1 MIRRGVPGTHSFSLA
16 GMLRQ
21 KPAPF
26 SDGRSRFFMSGSWI
40 HRRSTVLASLL
51 VILALSKVCNSH
63 SAIQPIAV
71 LQEGIG
77 KVLRILED
85 PHYKRPAMRSAQKA
99 RLAEI
104 ADRLFDFREFSKL
117 TLGPFWPRFTRT
129 EQLEFVDA
137 FTAFLKDAYIGIA
150 QDLYTDEQVILLGQ
164 RLAERV
170 KAQVNAKVV
179 WKGVE
184 VPIEFRL
191 LQRGTTWKV
200 YDVVFLGIS
209 GVRIYRAQFKAFL
222 DTGSP
227 ADLIKRIKEMRG

>member
-1 MIRRGVPGTHSFSLA
+1 MIRRGGPGTHSYSRARIPRQNPTPLTA
-16 GMLRQ
+16 GFPRL
-21 KPAPF
+21 
-26 SDGRSRFFMSGSWI
+26 FMHGSWI
-40 HRRSTVLASLL
+40 HRRGTVLASFVLL
-51 VILALSKVCNSH
+51 LALSDSPPAH
-63 SAIQPIAV
+63 PAIQPMAV

-85 PHYKRPAMRSAQKA
+85 PHYNRPVMRPVQKT

-129 EQLEFVDA
+129 EQLEFVEA
-137 FTAFLKDAYIGIA
+137 FTAFLKDVYIGIA
-150 QDLYTDEQVILLGQ
+150 QDQYTDEQVILLDQ
-164 RLAERV
+164 RIEEPG
-170 KAQVNAKVV
+170 KARVNARVV
-179 WKGVE
+179 WKGME

-191 LQRGTTWKV
+191 LQRGATWKV
-200 YDVVFLGIS
+200 YDVLALGIS

-227 ADLIKRIKEMRG
+227 AGLIKRIKEMDG

>member
-1 MIRRGVPGTHSFSLA
+1 MIRRGVPGTHSYSRA
-16 GMLRQ
+16 GTPRQ
-21 KPAPF
+21 NLTPLTAGFP
-26 SDGRSRFFMSGSWI
+26 RLFMRGSWL
-40 HRRSTVLASLL
+40 HRRGTVVASLL
-51 VILALSKVCNSH
+51 VILALSKDCNSH

-85 PHYKRPAMRSAQKA
+85 PHYKQPTMRPAQKA

-150 QDLYTDEQVILLGQ
+150 QDQYTDEQVILLDQ

-179 WKGVE
+179 WKGME

-222 DTGSP
+222 DTGTP
-227 ADLIKRIKEMRG
+227 AGLIKRLKEMDG